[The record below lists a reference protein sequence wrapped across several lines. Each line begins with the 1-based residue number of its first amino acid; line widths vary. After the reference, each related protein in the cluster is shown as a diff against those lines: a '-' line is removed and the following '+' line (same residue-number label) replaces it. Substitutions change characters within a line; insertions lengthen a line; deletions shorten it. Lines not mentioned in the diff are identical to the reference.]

1 MPTFN
6 TYITSPAPRLQQLSV
21 SFNADFP
28 PQTADPPFETLTT
41 LPAGLHVFLGA
52 ANRDPRRG
60 FSVPRKHV
68 PRQTVE
74 SFVPGGRRC
83 RPEQTDAGPCRLDT
97 DATPAYQ
104 VGIAAAEPAQSAA
117 AGEGVQQKLAICN
130 SSALGQ
136 QEFQTG

>member
-41 LPAGLHVFLGA
+41 PPAGLHLVLGA
-52 ANRDPRRG
+52 ANRDTRRG

-68 PRQTVE
+68 PRQTAE
-74 SFVPGGRRC
+74 SFVSGGLRC
-83 RPEQTDAGPCRLDT
+83 RPEQTDAGPCHLDP
-97 DATPAYQ
+97 DATPA
-104 VGIAAAEPAQSAA
+104 QSAT
-117 AGEGVQQKLAICN
+117 AGEGLQQKLAVRN
-130 SSALGQ
+130 SSALEQ
-136 QEFQTG
+136 QEFQSRIDYSI

>member
-28 PQTADPPFETLTT
+28 PQTADPPLKTLTT
-41 LPAGLHVFLGA
+41 TLAGLHLVLGA
-52 ANRDPRRG
+52 ANRGPRRG

-68 PRQTVE
+68 PRRTVE
-74 SFVPGGRRC
+74 SFVSGGLRC
-83 RPEQTDAGPCRLDT
+83 SPEQTDAGPCRLDT

-104 VGIAAAEPAQSAA
+104 VGIAAEAAQPAA
-117 AGEGVQQKLAICN
+117 AGEGVQQKLAVRN
-130 SSALGQ
+130 SSALEQ